1 MILDS
6 SAIVAIMR
14 EEPGHAWLNAAL
26 RRALRVATGAP
37 TLLETSIVLSTRFG
51 ARGQALLSGFSSLI
65 DLEILPFD
73 EGHGKLAIET
83 HLRFGKGRH
92 PAGLNFGDCMT
103 YAVAKRAGQALLCV
117 GDDFAKT
124 DLDLV
129 SPPI

>member
-14 EEPGHAWLNAAL
+14 EEPGHARLNAAIQGTQ
-26 RRALRVATGAP
+26 RVAMGAP
-37 TLLETSIVLSTRFG
+37 TILETAIVLSTRFG
-51 ARGQALLSGFSSLI
+51 ASGQQLLRAFSRLT
-65 DLEILPFD
+65 DLEIVPFD
-73 EGHGKLAIET
+73 EAHGELAIET

-92 PAGLNFGDCMT
+92 PARLNFGDCMT
-103 YAVAKRAGQALLCV
+103 YAVAKLAREPLLCT

-129 SPPI
+129 LPPT